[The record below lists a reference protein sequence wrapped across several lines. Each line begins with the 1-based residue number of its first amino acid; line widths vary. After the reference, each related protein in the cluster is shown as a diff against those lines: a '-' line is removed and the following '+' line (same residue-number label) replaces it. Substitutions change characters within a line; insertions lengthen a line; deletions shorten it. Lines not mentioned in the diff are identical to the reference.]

1 MTALDESSTVGVV
14 TARLLESPLPWK
26 TCAVLVG
33 ALIIGIA
40 SFWLTSSTPVYS
52 TLGHFC
58 MSGIVREPG
67 FDPWTG
73 EPYGMTYQCTNDL
86 PDLVDVGTRDVTESP
101 PDDIAG
107 RRAIPI
113 PAGTAFGMLVLGG
126 LAVLSKRRERRGR
139 SPAVAA
145 GPIPD
150 SR

>member
-1 MTALDESSTVGVV
+1 MTPLVEAGNVSAVI
-14 TARLLESPLPWK
+14 ARLLESPLPWK
-26 TCAVLVG
+26 TGAVLVG

-40 SFWLTSSTPVYS
+40 SFSLTSSTPVYS

-58 MSGIVREPG
+58 MSGIVRVPG

-86 PDLVDVGTRDVTESP
+86 PELGDVGTRDVTESP
-101 PDDIAG
+101 PDAIAG

-126 LAVLSKRRERRGR
+126 LAVANERRGR